1 VPPDRPRAQRRLVI
15 VFETLFGGAWEGG
28 GRYLENLLHALGLLE
43 SPPRCLI
50 WGATQ
55 DDLPPGLRAAAH
67 VEARPRPSVG
77 TGRSLGAR
85 LYRRLARV
93 PYEDPGVEAL
103 ARAEAPDLWVGLC
116 GFAGLGARRPLLVWY
131 PDFQHRH
138 LPALFSPGERA
149 ERETQW
155 VFLLRRAQAIVVTSA
170 SVARDA
176 LETPEIRD
184 RLHVC
189 AFPPH
194 FSPETLTPSPDEV
207 RRRYHLPGSYFLVCN
222 QLWQHKNHMLVLR
235 ALQALRSSGKTPP
248 VVAFTGRLQ
257 DYREPNVLQELLDYA
272 HAHGLNDSC
281 RFLGLVPRP
290 DQVALIRGA
299 EAVIQPSRFEG
310 LGAIADEA
318 AVLGVPLLC
327 SDIPVHRE
335 RPLPGA
341 ILFGPDDV
349 DQLSAL
355 LQRSYPRARTALA
368 EIAAGLDRDA
378 RAYADCFMN
387 ACQAALGHPSAP
399 PTTADGGSP
408 RKDATPG
415 PRDGSP
421 PRA

>member
-1 VPPDRPRAQRRLVI
+1 
-15 VFETLFGGAWEGG
+15 
-28 GRYLENLLHALGLLE
+28 
-43 SPPRCLI
+43 
-50 WGATQ
+50 
-55 DDLPPGLRAAAH
+55 
-67 VEARPRPSVG
+67 
-77 TGRSLGAR
+77 
-85 LYRRLARV
+85 
-93 PYEDPGVEAL
+93 
-103 ARAEAPDLWVGLC
+103 VGLC
-116 GFAGLGARRPLLVWY
+116 GFAGLGARRTLLVWY

-138 LPALFSPGERA
+138 LPGLFSRQEID

-155 VFLLRRAQAIVVTSA
+155 RFLLRRAQGIVVISA

-176 LETPEIRD
+176 LEAPEIRD

-194 FSPETLTPSPDEV
+194 FSPETLTSSPDEV
-207 RRRYHLPGSYFLVCN
+207 RRRYHLPDSYFLVCN

-235 ALQALRSSGKTPP
+235 ALQAVRTSGKTPP

-257 DYREPNVLQELLDYA
+257 DYREPNVLQELLAYA

-281 RFLGLVPRP
+281 RFLGLVPRS

-341 ILFGPDDV
+341 LLFGPDDV
-349 DQLSAL
+349 DQLAAL
-355 LQRSYPRARTALA
+355 LQRSYPSVRPALA
-368 EIAAGLDRDA
+368 EIAARLDRDA

-387 ACQAALGHPSAP
+387 ACQAALGHPPAP
-399 PTTADGGSP
+399 SSTGDGGNP
-408 RKDATPG
+408 RRDERPA
-415 PRDGSP
+415 PRDASP